1 LPRGWPKKWCS
12 TVVVWLARTS
22 AEVRVFRET
31 LRALLSHWRQHP
43 VQFFSVLTGLWLATS
58 LLTGVQ
64 ALNSQARESYAR
76 ASQLIG
82 GEPQASLSAPSGAT
96 FSQHV
101 FVDLRRLGWPVSPVL
116 QGRVTLKGHED
127 QRLQLMGIE
136 PVSLPAGSAVAGQ
149 ALAIEQIVEFF
160 SPPGSTWIS
169 PQTAQALGL
178 HEGERPLTLS
188 GQALPPL
195 HAQADMA
202 PGVLL
207 VDIGFAQQILG
218 LPDQLSRLLLP
229 KDFTAT
235 LPEQFKGQLQL
246 KTRGEENNLSRLTE
260 SFHLNL
266 DALGFLSFVVGLFIV
281 HAAIG
286 LALEQR
292 RGLLRTLRACGVSAR
307 MLIACLAV
315 ELGGLA
321 LIGGLAGVASGYLL
335 ASVLLPDVAASLR
348 GLYGAEVAGQLS
360 LSPWWWLSGVGLSLL
375 GALLAGANSLLR
387 AARLPLLALAD
398 PQAWHQAHARWLRRQ
413 GWVAAVA
420 AVIAL
425 LALIF
430 GDSLSSGFV
439 LMAALL
445 IGAALALPVV
455 LNWVLNLVL
464 HRSRSVLGQ
473 WFLADC
479 RQQLPALSLALMA
492 LLLALAANIG
502 AGSMTA
508 GFRQTFSDWLE
519 QRLTAEL
526 YVNPRNPAQA
536 RELQI
541 WLKQQPGLTAVLP
554 NWQVSIQLQGWP
566 ADVFGVIDH
575 PTYRQHWPLLEAL
588 GDNPWD
594 RLAKDDALMLSEQLA
609 RRLKVRLGDHL
620 TIPTPNGAWSPRIV
634 GIYADYGN
642 PKGHILVNVIHLL
655 RGWPQLTP
663 SRFNLRIDPA
673 LIPAFLT
680 SLQTRFTLEDSRIV
694 DQARLKGWSTQVFER
709 TFAATAALNSLT
721 LCVAGVALFI
731 SLLTQSQSRLGQLAP
746 LWALGVTR
754 RQLMLLNLGQTWLL
768 AVLTLVLA
776 LPLGIAL
783 AWCLDT
789 VINVQAF
796 GWRLP
801 LRVFPMQLLQLM
813 GLALLATL
821 LASAWPLY
829 SLYRSQPADLLR
841 TFAHED

>member
-1 LPRGWPKKWCS
+1 MQ
-12 TVVVWLARTS
+12 
-22 AEVRVFRET
+22 
-31 LRALLSHWRQHP
+31 ALLSHWRKHP

-58 LLTGVQ
+58 LLTGVL
-64 ALNSQARESYAR
+64 ALNSQARDSYAR

-82 GEPQASLSAPSGAT
+82 GEPQASLSRADGAN
-96 FSQHV
+96 FPQAW
-101 FVDLRRLGWPVSPVL
+101 FVSLRRAGWPVSPVV
-116 QGRVTLKGHED
+116 QGRISLNGHEQ

-136 PVSLPAGSAVAGQ
+136 PLSLPAGSAVAGK
-149 ALAIEQIVEFF
+149 ALDLREVVEFF
-160 SPPGSTWIS
+160 SPPGRTWVA
-169 PQTAQALGL
+169 PQTLAALGYR
-178 HEGERPLTLS
+178 EGEQPHTLD
-188 GQALPPL
+188 GQSLPPL
-195 HAQADMA
+195 HSQADMA
-202 PGVLL
+202 PGLL
-207 VDIGFAQQILG
+207 LLDIGFAQQLLG
-218 LPDQLSRLLLP
+218 LPEQVSRLLLP
-229 KDFTAT
+229 RDFAAHAPA
-235 LPEQFKGQLQL
+235 LPAELAGPLRLTQGID
-246 KTRGEENNLSRLTE
+246 ENNLSRLTE

-307 MLIACLAV
+307 LLIICLGV

-321 LIGGLAGVASGYLL
+321 LLGGIAGVASGYLL
-335 ASVLLPDVAASLR
+335 AGLLLPDVAASLR

-360 LSPWWWLSGVGLSLL
+360 LSPWWWLSGIGLSLL

-413 GWVAAVA
+413 AWVAAMALVVA
-420 AVIAL
+420 VTAGWL
-425 LALIF
+425 

-445 IGAALALPVV
+445 LGAALGLPVLLNAV
-455 LNWVLNLVL
+455 LGGLLG
-464 HRSRSVLGQ
+464 RSRSVLGQ
-473 WFLADC
+473 WFVADC

-502 AGSMTA
+502 AGSMTS
-508 GFRQTFSDWLE
+508 GFRQTFNDWLE

-526 YVNPRNPAQA
+526 YVNPQDPAQA
-536 RELQI
+536 RELQQ
-541 WLKQQPGLTAVLP
+541 WLPAQPEVDALLP
-554 NWQVSIQLQGWP
+554 SWRVPMQLQGWP
-566 ADVFGVIDH
+566 AELYGVIDH

-588 GDNPWD
+588 GEQPWD
-594 RLAKDDALMLSEQLA
+594 QLAKDDSLMLSEQLA
-609 RRLKVRLGDHL
+609 RRLKVRVGDRL
-620 TIPTPNGAWSPRIV
+620 SIPVPEGQWAPQVV

-642 PKGHILVNVIHLL
+642 PKGHVLVNAEHLL
-655 RGWPQLTP
+655 RYWPTLTP
-663 SRFNLRIDPA
+663 SRFNLRIEPSAVAPLVARLQQRFA
-673 LIPAFLT
+673 LD
-680 SLQTRFTLEDSRIV
+680 DSRII
-694 DQARLKGWSTQVFER
+694 DQVQLKGWSSEVFER

-721 LCVAGVALFI
+721 LGVAGVALFI

-776 LPLGIAL
+776 VPLGIAL
-783 AWCLDT
+783 AWCLDS

-801 LRVFPMQLLQLM
+801 LRVFPWQLAQLL

-821 LASAWPLY
+821 LASAWPLIK
-829 SLYRSQPADLLR
+829 LYRTQPVDLLR
-841 TFAHED
+841 TFAHDH

>member
-1 LPRGWPKKWCS
+1 MN
-12 TVVVWLARTS
+12 
-22 AEVRVFRET
+22 VFWQT
-31 LRALLSHWRQHP
+31 LRALLSHWRRHP

-58 LLTGVQ
+58 LLTGVE
-64 ALNSQARESYAR
+64 ALNSQARDSYAR
-76 ASQLIG
+76 ASQMIG
-82 GEPQASLSAPSGAT
+82 GEPQASLATPNGAT
-96 FSQHV
+96 FTQQW
-101 FVDLRRLGWPVSPVL
+101 FVDLRRQGWPVSPLL
-116 QGRVTLKGHED
+116 QGRLALKDHPD

-136 PVSLPAGSAVAGQ
+136 PVSLPVDSAVAGQ
-149 ALAIEQIVEFF
+149 AMPIERIVAFF
-160 SPPGSTWIS
+160 SPPGVTWIS
-169 PQTAQALGL
+169 PETLQALNL
-178 HEGERPLTLS
+178 SEGATPQAVN
-188 GQALPPL
+188 GQNLPPL
-195 HAQADMA
+195 QVQKDMA

-207 VDIGFAQQILG
+207 VDIGVAQSLLEQPG
-218 LPDQLSRLLLP
+218 QVSRLLLP
-229 KDFTAT
+229 KDFHAE
-235 LPEQFKGQLQL
+235 LPAAFNGRLQL
-246 KTRGEENNLSRLTE
+246 KSSAEENNLARLTE

-307 MLIACLAV
+307 MLIGSLIV
-315 ELGGLA
+315 ELGVLA
-321 LIGGLAGVASGYLL
+321 LIGGVFGVVSGYWL

-348 GLYGAEVAGQLS
+348 GLYGAEVAGQLR
-360 LSPWWWLSGVGLSLL
+360 LSPWWWFSGIGLSLF

-387 AARLPLLALAD
+387 AARLPLLAVAD
-398 PQAWHQAHARWLRRQ
+398 PQAWHQQHARWLRRQ
-413 GWVAAVA
+413 GWLAVLLG
-420 AVIAL
+420 VIAL
-425 LALIF
+425 LALLF

-439 LMAALL
+439 LMAGLL
-445 IGAALALPVV
+445 LGAALALPVV
-455 LNWVLNLVL
+455 LSAVLNRLL
-464 HRSRSVLGQ
+464 GRSRSVLGQ

-508 GFRQTFSDWLE
+508 GFRQTFNDWLE
-519 QRLTAEL
+519 QRLSAEL
-526 YVNPRNPAQA
+526 YLNPVNPAQS
-536 RELQI
+536 RGMYV
-541 WLKQQPGLTAVLP
+541 WLKQQPNVSAVLP
-554 NWQVSIQLQGWP
+554 NWQVAVTLQGWP

-575 PTYRQHWPLLEAL
+575 PYYRQHWPLLEAIA
-588 GDNPWD
+588 GDPWAH
-594 RLAKDDALMLSEQLA
+594 LATDDAVMLSEQLA
-609 RRLKVRLGDHL
+609 RRLKVRAGDHL
-620 TIPTPNGAWSPRIV
+620 SVPTPGGPWSPRIV

-642 PKGHILVNVIHLL
+642 PKGHLLVNSNHLL
-655 RGWPQLTP
+655 RLWPTLTP
-663 SRFNLRIDPA
+663 NRFNLRIAPPD
-673 LIPAFLT
+673 IPWFLT
-680 SLQTRFTLEDSRIV
+680 ALQTRFQLDDSRIV
-694 DQARLKGWSTQVFER
+694 DQARLKGWSVQVFER

-721 LCVAGVALFI
+721 LAVAGVALFI

-768 AVLTLVLA
+768 ALLTLVLA

-783 AWCLDT
+783 AWCLDA

-801 LRVFPMQLLQLM
+801 LRVFPLQLLQLL

-829 SLYRSQPADLLR
+829 SLYRTQPADLLR

>member
-1 LPRGWPKKWCS
+1 M
-12 TVVVWLARTS
+12 VVWLARTS
-22 AEVRVFRET
+22 AEVPVFRET

-64 ALNSQARESYAR
+64 ALNSQARGSYAR

-96 FSQHV
+96 FSQQV

-116 QGRVTLKGHED
+116 QGRVTLKEHDD

-136 PVSLPAGSAVAGQ
+136 PVSLPAGSSVAGQ
-149 ALAIEQIVEFF
+149 ALPIEQVVEFF
-160 SPPGSTWIS
+160 SPPGSTWVS
-169 PQTAQALGL
+169 PQTLQALGL
-178 HEGERPLTLS
+178 HEGDRPESLS

-195 HAQADMA
+195 RAQPDMA

-229 KDFTAT
+229 KDFTAP

-246 KTRGEENNLSRLTE
+246 KTSGEENNLARLTE

-307 MLIACLAV
+307 ILIACLAV

-321 LIGGLAGVASGYLL
+321 LIGGLVGVASGYLL

-413 GWVAAVA
+413 GWVAVIA
-420 AVIAL
+420 AVIAV

-430 GDSLSSGFV
+430 GDSLGSGFV

-455 LNWVLNLVL
+455 LNWVLNRVL

-508 GFRQTFSDWLE
+508 GFRETFSNWLE

-536 RELQI
+536 TELQT
-541 WLKQQPGLTAVLP
+541 WLKQQPALTAVLP

-620 TIPTPNGAWSPRIV
+620 TIPTPNGTWSPRIV

-642 PKGHILVNVIHLL
+642 PKGHILVNVDHLL

-663 SRFNLRIDPA
+663 NRFNLRIDPT
-673 LIPAFLT
+673 LIPDFLT
-680 SLQTRFTLEDSRIV
+680 ALQTRFTLEDSRIV

-754 RQLMLLNLGQTWLL
+754 QQLMLLNLGQTWLL

-801 LRVFPMQLLQLM
+801 LRVFPLQLLQLM

-829 SLYRSQPADLLR
+829 SLYRTQPADLLR
-841 TFAHED
+841 TFARED

>member
-1 LPRGWPKKWCS
+1 MSVL
-12 TVVVWLARTS
+12 
-22 AEVRVFRET
+22 RET

-82 GEPQASLSAPSGAT
+82 GEPQASLSAPNGAT
-96 FSQHV
+96 FSQGL
-101 FVDLRRLGWPVSPVL
+101 FVNLRRAGWPVSPVL
-116 QGRVTLKGHED
+116 QARIQLKGHED
-127 QRLQLMGIE
+127 LRLQLLGIE
-136 PVSLPAGSAVAGQ
+136 PLSLPTGSALAGQ
-149 ALAIEQIVEFF
+149 HLDMAKIVDFVG
-160 SPPGSTWIS
+160 PPGRTWIAPS
-169 PQTAQALGL
+169 TLQALGL
-178 HEGERPLTLS
+178 LEGAQPQSLN
-188 GQALPPL
+188 GQTLPPL
-195 HAQADMA
+195 HSQVDMA

-207 VDIGFAQQILG
+207 VDIGAAQHVLD
-218 LPDQLSRLLLP
+218 LPEQLSRLLLP
-229 KDFTAT
+229 KDFAAT
-235 LPEQFKGQLQL
+235 EPRLPTELAGQLQL
-246 KTRGEENNLSRLTE
+246 KRSGEENNLSRLTE

-292 RGLLRTLRACGVSAR
+292 RGLFRTLRACGVSVR
-307 MLIACLAV
+307 WLIFCLSL

-321 LIGGLAGVASGYLL
+321 LLGGMVGVASGYLL
-335 ASVLLPDVAASLR
+335 ASLLLPDVAASLR

-360 LSPWWWLSGVGLSLL
+360 LSPLWWFSGLGLSLL

-387 AARLPLLALAD
+387 AAQLPLLALAN

-413 GWVAAVA
+413 GWVAALA
-420 AVIAL
+420 AVIGLSAL
-425 LALIF
+425 LW
-430 GDSLSSGFV
+430 GDSLASGFV

-445 IGAALALPVV
+445 IGAALSLPVL
-455 LNWVLNLVL
+455 LNTALNLLVR
-464 HRSRSVLGQ
+464 RSRSVLGQ

-502 AGSMTA
+502 AGSMTT

-526 YVNPRNPAQA
+526 YVNPQNPAQA
-536 RELQI
+536 VELQQ
-541 WLKQQPGLTAVLP
+541 WLLEQKLSAVLP
-554 NWQVSIQLQGWP
+554 SWQVSVSLQGWP
-566 ADVFGVIDH
+566 ADLYGVIDH
-575 PTYRQHWPLLEAL
+575 PTYREHWPLLEAL
-588 GDNPWD
+588 GERPWD
-594 RLAKDDALMLSEQLA
+594 QLATHDTVMLSEQLA
-609 RRLKVRLGDHL
+609 RRLKLRLGDRL
-620 TIPTPNGAWSPRIV
+620 IIPTPQGVWSPQLV

-642 PKGHILVNVIHLL
+642 PKGHLLVNADHLL
-655 RGWPQLTP
+655 RYWPQLTP
-663 SRFNLRIDPA
+663 SRFNLRVDPA
-673 LIPAFLT
+673 QIPALLT
-680 SLQTRFTLEDSRIV
+680 ALQSRFALDDSRIY

-721 LCVAGVALFI
+721 LGVAGVALFI

-754 RQLMLLNLGQTWLL
+754 RQLMVLNLGQTWLL
-768 AVLTLVLA
+768 TLLTSVVAV
-776 LPLGIAL
+776 PLGLAL

-801 LRVFPMQLLQLM
+801 LRVFPLQLAQLM
-813 GLALLATL
+813 GVAMLATL
-821 LASAWPLY
+821 LASAWPLFK
-829 SLYRSQPADLLR
+829 LYRTQPADLLR
-841 TFAHED
+841 SFAHED

>member
-1 LPRGWPKKWCS
+1 MI
-12 TVVVWLARTS
+12 
-22 AEVRVFRET
+22 VFRQT
-31 LRALLSHWRQHP
+31 LRALLSHWRRHP

-58 LLTGVQ
+58 LLTGVE
-64 ALNSQARESYAR
+64 ALNSQARDSYAR

-82 GEPQASLSAPSGAT
+82 GEPQASLSTPSGAT
-96 FSQHV
+96 FPQQW
-101 FVDLRRLGWPVSPVL
+101 FIDLRRQGWPVSPL
-116 QGRVTLKGHED
+116 LDGRLSLKDHD
-127 QRLQLMGIE
+127 NQRLQLMGIE
-136 PVSLPAGSAVAGQ
+136 PVSLPADSAVAGQ
-149 ALAIEQIVEFF
+149 AMPIERVVEFF
-160 SPPGSTWIS
+160 TPPGSTWIS
-169 PQTAQALGL
+169 PETLQALNL
-178 HEGERPLTLS
+178 REGATPQTVS
-188 GQALPPL
+188 GQTLPPL
-195 HAQADMA
+195 LAQKDMA

-207 VDIGFAQQILG
+207 VDIGVAQTLLEQPG
-218 LPDQLSRLLLP
+218 QLSRLLLP
-229 KDFTAT
+229 KDFYGE
-235 LPEQFKGQLQL
+235 LPAALTGQLQL
-246 KTRGEENNLSRLTE
+246 KSSGEENNLARLTE

-307 MLIACLAV
+307 MLMGCLIF
-315 ELGGLA
+315 ELGVLA
-321 LIGGLAGVASGYLL
+321 LVGGVFGVISGYWL

-348 GLYGAEVAGQLS
+348 GLYGAEVAGQLR
-360 LSPWWWLSGVGLSLL
+360 LSPWWWFSGIGLSLL

-387 AARLPLLALAD
+387 AARLPLLAVAD
-398 PQAWHQAHARWLRRQ
+398 PQAWHEQYTRWLRRQ
-413 GWVAAVA
+413 GWLALVLG
-420 AVIAL
+420 VIAL
-425 LALIF
+425 VALLW
-430 GDSLSSGFV
+430 GDSLASGFV
-439 LMAALL
+439 LMAGLL
-445 IGAALALPVV
+445 LGAALALPVLLSGV
-455 LNWVLNLVL
+455 LNQLLG
-464 HRSRSVLGQ
+464 RSRSVLGQ

-508 GFRQTFSDWLE
+508 GFRQTFNDWLE
-519 QRLTAEL
+519 QRLSAEL
-526 YVNPRNPAQA
+526 YINPSNPAQA
-536 RELQI
+536 REMST
-541 WLKQQPGLTAVLP
+541 WLKQQPLVTAVLP
-554 NWQVSIQLQGWP
+554 NWQVAVTLQGWP
-566 ADVFGVIDH
+566 ADVYGVIDH
-575 PTYRQHWPLLEAL
+575 PYYRQHWPLLDASG
-588 GDNPWD
+588 GDPWAH
-594 RLAKDDALMLSEQLA
+594 LATDDAVMLSEQLA
-609 RRLKVRLGDHL
+609 RRLQVRAGDRL
-620 TIPTPNGAWSPRIV
+620 TIPAPNGAWSPRVV

-642 PKGHILVNVIHLL
+642 PKGHLLVNSNHLL

-663 SRFNLRIDPA
+663 NRFNLRIDPQNIPPFLSA
-673 LIPAFLT
+673 LQA
-680 SLQTRFTLEDSRIV
+680 RFQLDDSRIV
-694 DQARLKGWSTQVFER
+694 DQARLKGWSVEVFER
-709 TFAATAALNSLT
+709 TFAATAALNTLT
-721 LCVAGVALFI
+721 LAVAGVALFI

-783 AWCLDT
+783 AWCLDA

-801 LRVFPMQLLQLM
+801 LRVFPWQLLQLM

-829 SLYRSQPADLLR
+829 SLYRTQPADLLR

>member
-1 LPRGWPKKWCS
+1 MGI
-12 TVVVWLARTS
+12 
-22 AEVRVFRET
+22 FRQT
-31 LRALLSHWRQHP
+31 LRALLSHWQRHP
-43 VQFFSVLTGLWLATS
+43 VQLCSVLTGLWLATG

-64 ALNSQARESYAR
+64 ALNSQARDSYSR
-76 ASQLIG
+76 ASQMIG
-82 GEPQASLSAPSGAT
+82 GEPQASLSAPGGAT
-96 FSQHV
+96 FSQAL
-101 FVDLRRLGWPVSPVL
+101 FVELRRMGWPVSPVL

-149 ALAIEQIVEFF
+149 TLAIERIVEFF
-160 SPPGSTWIS
+160 SAPGATWIS
-169 PQTAQALGL
+169 PHTLQALGL
-178 HEGERPLTLS
+178 REGEQPASVS
-188 GQALPPL
+188 GAPLPPL
-195 HAQADMA
+195 QVQSDMA
-202 PGVLL
+202 PGMLL
-207 VDIGFAQQILG
+207 VDIGYAQQILG

-235 LPEQFKGQLQL
+235 LPDQFKGQLQF
-246 KTRGEENNLSRLTE
+246 KRSGEENNLARLTE

-307 MLIACLAV
+307 RLIICLAF
-315 ELGGLA
+315 ELGILA
-321 LIGGLAGVASGYLL
+321 VIGGIAGVVTGYLL
-335 ASVLLPDVAASLR
+335 ASILLPDVAASLR
-348 GLYGAEVAGQLS
+348 GLYGAEVPGQLS
-360 LSPWWWLSGVGLSLL
+360 LSPWWWLSGVGLSLF

-413 GWVAAVA
+413 GVVAALA
-420 AVIAL
+420 GVIAV
-425 LALIF
+425 LAWGF
-430 GDSLSSGFV
+430 GDSLASGFV
-439 LMAALL
+439 LLAALL

-455 LNWVLNLVL
+455 LNTLLNLL
-464 HRSRSVLGQ
+464 LQRRRSVLGQ

-508 GFRQTFSDWLE
+508 GFRQTFGDWLE

-526 YVNPRNPAQA
+526 YVNPQNPAQA
-536 RELQI
+536 TDMYA
-541 WLKQQPGLTAVLP
+541 WLKQQPTLTAVLP

-575 PTYRQHWPLLEAL
+575 PTYRQHWPLLEAT
-588 GDNPWD
+588 GDDAWEQ
-594 RLAKDDALMLSEQLA
+594 LARSDALMLSEQLA
-609 RRLKVRLGDHL
+609 RRLNVRLGDHL
-620 TIPTPNGAWSPRIV
+620 TLPTPTGSWSPRIV

-642 PKGHILVNVIHLL
+642 PKGHVLVNADHLL

-663 SRFNLRIDPA
+663 SRFNLRIEPVR
-673 LIPAFLT
+673 IPGFLN
-680 SLQTRFTLEDSRIV
+680 SLQTRFALDDSRIV
-694 DQARLKGWSTQVFER
+694 EQVRLKDWSTQVFER

-721 LCVAGVALFI
+721 LGVAGVALFI

-768 AVLTLVLA
+768 SVLTLVLA

-801 LRVFPMQLLQLM
+801 LRVFPLQLAQLM

-829 SLYRSQPADLLR
+829 SLYRTQPADLLR

>member
-1 LPRGWPKKWCS
+1 MW
-12 TVVVWLARTS
+12 
-22 AEVRVFRET
+22 
-31 LRALLSHWRQHP
+31 ALLSHWRQHP

-82 GEPQASLSAPSGAT
+82 GEPQASLSAPGGGT
-96 FSQHV
+96 FSQAL
-101 FVDLRRLGWPVSPVL
+101 FVELRRVGWPVSPVL

-136 PVSLPAGSAVAGQ
+136 PVSLPSGSAVAGR
-149 ALAIEQIVEFF
+149 ALAIEQVVEFF

-169 PQTAQALGL
+169 PQTLQALGL
-178 HEGERPLTLS
+178 REGERPSSLS
-188 GQALPPL
+188 GVTLPPL
-195 HAQADMA
+195 QVQTDMA
-202 PGVLL
+202 PGMLL

-229 KDFTAT
+229 KDFTRT
-235 LPEQFKGQLQL
+235 LPDQFKGQLQL
-246 KTRGEENNLSRLTE
+246 KTSGEENNLSRLTE

-321 LIGGLAGVASGYLL
+321 MIGGLAGVASGYLL

-360 LSPWWWLSGVGLSLL
+360 LSPGWWLSGIGLSLL

-413 GWVAAVA
+413 GWVAAIAGV
-420 AVIAL
+420 VAL

-430 GDSLSSGFV
+430 GDSLASGFL

-455 LNWVLNLVL
+455 LDTVLNLVL

-473 WFLADC
+473 WFVADC

-526 YVNPRNPAQA
+526 YVNPQNPAQA
-536 RELQI
+536 RELQS
-541 WLKQQPGLTAVLP
+541 WLKQQPSLSAVLP

-620 TIPTPNGAWSPRIV
+620 TLPTPTGPWSPRIV

-642 PKGHILVNVIHLL
+642 PKGHLLVNVDHLL

-663 SRFNLRIDPA
+663 NRFNLRIEPP
-673 LIPAFLT
+673 LIPAFLKT
-680 SLQTRFTLEDSRIV
+680 LQTRFALDDNRIV
-694 DQARLKGWSTQVFER
+694 DQARLKGWSSQVFER

-721 LCVAGVALFI
+721 LGVAGVALFI

-801 LRVFPMQLLQLM
+801 LRLFPLQLAQLM

>member
-1 LPRGWPKKWCS
+1 MK
-12 TVVVWLARTS
+12 
-22 AEVRVFRET
+22 VFRHAMM
-31 LRALLSHWRQHP
+31 ALLSHWRRHP

-58 LLTGVQ
+58 LLTGVE
-64 ALNSQARESYAR
+64 ALNSQARDSYAR

-82 GEPQASLSAPSGAT
+82 GEPQASLSTPNGAT
-96 FSQHV
+96 FPQQW

-116 QGRVTLKGHED
+116 QGRLILKNHEN

-136 PVSLPAGSAVAGQ
+136 PVSLPGDSAVAGQ
-149 ALAIEQIVEFF
+149 AMPIERVVEFF
-160 SPPGSTWIS
+160 TPPGSTWIS
-169 PQTAQALGL
+169 PETLRALNLAEGATPATETGQT
-178 HEGERPLTLS
+178 
-188 GQALPPL
+188 LPPL
-195 HAQADMA
+195 RAQTDMA

-207 VDIGFAQQILG
+207 VDIGVAQRVLEQ
-218 LPDQLSRLLLP
+218 PDQLSRLLLP
-229 KDFTAT
+229 KDFHADV
-235 LPEQFKGQLQL
+235 PAAFKGQLQL
-246 KTRGEENNLSRLTE
+246 KSSGEENNLARLTE

-266 DALGFLSFVVGLFIV
+266 DALGFLSFIVGLFIV

-307 MLIACLAV
+307 MLIACLIV
-315 ELGGLA
+315 ELGALA
-321 LIGGLAGVASGYLL
+321 LIGGLFGVVSGYWL

-348 GLYGAEVAGQLS
+348 GLYGAEVAGQLR
-360 LSPWWWLSGVGLSLL
+360 LSPWWWFSGIGLSLL

-387 AARLPLLALAD
+387 AARLPLLAVAD
-398 PQAWHQAHARWLRRQ
+398 PQAWHQQHARWLRRQ
-413 GWVAAVA
+413 GWVAGVCA
-420 AVIAL
+420 AIAL
-425 LALIF
+425 AALVWGNSLA
-430 GDSLSSGFV
+430 SGFV
-439 LMAALL
+439 LMAGLL
-445 IGAALALPVV
+445 LGAALALPVLLSAL
-455 LNWVLNLVL
+455 LNGLLG
-464 HRSRSVLGQ
+464 RSRSVLGQ

-492 LLLALAANIG
+492 LLLAMAANIG

-508 GFRQTFSDWLE
+508 GFRQTFNDWLE

-526 YVNPRNPAQA
+526 YLNPSNPAQA
-536 RELQI
+536 RELST
-541 WLKQQPGLTAVLP
+541 WLKQQPSVTAIMP
-554 NWQVSIQLQGWP
+554 NWQVSVTLQGWP
-566 ADVFGVIDH
+566 ADVFGIIDH
-575 PTYRQHWPLLEAL
+575 PHYRQHWPLLESR
-588 GDNPWD
+588 GDDPWAA
-594 RLAKDDALMLSEQLA
+594 LAKDDAVMLSEQLA
-609 RRLKVRLGDHL
+609 RRLKVTPGDHL
-620 TIPTPNGAWSPRIV
+620 TIPTPGGSWSPRIV

-642 PKGHILVNVIHLL
+642 PKGHVLVNSNHLL

-663 SRFNLRIDPA
+663 NRFNLRIDPSN
-673 LIPAFLT
+673 IPALLRA
-680 SLQTRFTLEDSRIV
+680 LQARFQLDDSRIV
-694 DQARLKGWSTQVFER
+694 DQARLKGWSVQVFER

-721 LCVAGVALFI
+721 LAVAGVALFI

-768 AVLTLVLA
+768 ALLTLVLA
-776 LPLGIAL
+776 LPLGIGL
-783 AWCLDT
+783 AWCLDA

-801 LRVFPMQLLQLM
+801 LRVFPWQLLQLM

-829 SLYRSQPADLLR
+829 SLYRTQPADLLR

>member
-1 LPRGWPKKWCS
+1 MK
-12 TVVVWLARTS
+12 
-22 AEVRVFRET
+22 VFRHALT
-31 LRALLSHWRQHP
+31 ALLSHWRRHP

-58 LLTGVQ
+58 LLTGVE
-64 ALNSQARESYAR
+64 ALNSQARDSYAR

-82 GEPQASLSAPSGAT
+82 GEPQASLSTPNGAT
-96 FSQHV
+96 FPQQW
-101 FVDLRRLGWPVSPVL
+101 FIDLRRQGWPVSPVL
-116 QGRVTLKGHED
+116 QGRLTLKNHEN

-136 PVSLPAGSAVAGQ
+136 PVSLPGDSAVAGQ
-149 ALAIEQIVEFF
+149 AMPIERIVEFF

-169 PQTAQALGL
+169 PETLRALNLADGATPTT
-178 HEGERPLTLS
+178 ES
-188 GQALPPL
+188 GQTLPPL
-195 HAQADMA
+195 RAQTDMA

-207 VDIGFAQQILG
+207 VDIGVAQRVLEQ
-218 LPDQLSRLLLP
+218 PDQLSRLLLP
-229 KDFTAT
+229 KDFHAEV
-235 LPEQFKGQLQL
+235 PAAFNSQLQL
-246 KTRGEENNLSRLTE
+246 KSSGEENNLARLTE

-266 DALGFLSFVVGLFIV
+266 DALGFLSFIVGLFIV

-307 MLIACLAV
+307 MLIACLIV
-315 ELGGLA
+315 ELGALA
-321 LIGGLAGVASGYLL
+321 LIGGLFGVVSGYWL

-348 GLYGAEVAGQLS
+348 GLYGAEVAGQLR
-360 LSPWWWLSGVGLSLL
+360 LSPWWWFSGIGLSLL

-387 AARLPLLALAD
+387 AARLPLLAVAD
-398 PQAWHQAHARWLRRQ
+398 PQAWHQQHARWLRRQ
-413 GWVAAVA
+413 GWVAGVCA
-420 AVIAL
+420 AIAL
-425 LALIF
+425 AALVWGNSLA
-430 GDSLSSGFV
+430 SGFV
-439 LMAALL
+439 LMAGLL
-445 IGAALALPVV
+445 LGAALALPVLLSSL
-455 LNWVLNLVL
+455 LNGLLG
-464 HRSRSVLGQ
+464 RSRSVLGQ

-492 LLLALAANIG
+492 LLLAMAANIG

-508 GFRQTFSDWLE
+508 GFRQTFDDWLE

-526 YVNPRNPAQA
+526 YLNPSNPAQA
-536 RELQI
+536 RELYT
-541 WLKQQPGLTAVLP
+541 WLKQQSSVTAIMP
-554 NWQVSIQLQGWP
+554 NWQVSVTLQGWP
-566 ADVFGVIDH
+566 ADVFGIIDH
-575 PTYRQHWPLLEAL
+575 PHYRQHWPLLEAR
-588 GDNPWD
+588 GDDPWAA
-594 RLAKDDALMLSEQLA
+594 LAKDDAVMLSEQLA
-609 RRLKVRLGDHL
+609 RRLKVRPGDHL
-620 TIPTPNGAWSPRIV
+620 TIPTPGGSWSPRIV

-642 PKGHILVNVIHLL
+642 PKGHVLVNSNHLL

-663 SRFNLRIDPA
+663 NRFNLRIDPPN
-673 LIPAFLT
+673 IPALL
-680 SLQTRFTLEDSRIV
+680 SALQARFQLDDSRIV
-694 DQARLKGWSTQVFER
+694 DQARLKGWSVQVFER

-721 LCVAGVALFI
+721 LAVAGVALFI

-768 AVLTLVLA
+768 ALLTLVLA
-776 LPLGIAL
+776 LPLGIGL
-783 AWCLDT
+783 AWCLDA

-801 LRVFPMQLLQLM
+801 LRLFPLQLLQLM

-829 SLYRSQPADLLR
+829 SLYRTQPADLLR

>member
-1 LPRGWPKKWCS
+1 M
-12 TVVVWLARTS
+12 
-22 AEVRVFRET
+22 RVFRET
-31 LRALLSHWRQHP
+31 LRALLSHWWQHP

-58 LLTGVQ
+58 LLTGVE

-96 FSQHV
+96 FSQQV
-101 FVDLRRLGWPVSPVL
+101 FVDLRRAGWPVSPVL
-116 QGRVTLKGHED
+116 QGRVTLKGHEE

-136 PVSLPAGSAVAGQ
+136 PVSLPAGSAVAGRS
-149 ALAIEQIVEFF
+149 LAIEQIVEFF
-160 SPPGSTWIS
+160 TPPGRTWIS
-169 PQTAQALGL
+169 PQTLQTLGL
-178 HEGERPLTLS
+178 YEGEQPVNS
-188 GQALPPL
+188 NGEILPPL
-195 HAQADMA
+195 HVQTDMA
-202 PGVLL
+202 PGMLL

-218 LPDQLSRLLLP
+218 LPEQLSRLLLP
-229 KDFTAT
+229 KDFSAA
-235 LPEQFKGQLQL
+235 LPDQYKGQLQL
-246 KTRGEENNLSRLTE
+246 KTSGEENNLSRLTE

-307 MLIACLAV
+307 MLITCLVV
-315 ELGGLA
+315 ELGALA
-321 LIGGLAGVASGYLL
+321 MIGGIAGVASGYLL

-348 GLYGAEVAGQLS
+348 GLYGAEVTGQLS
-360 LSPWWWLSGVGLSLL
+360 LSPWWFSGVGLSLL

-413 GWVAAVA
+413 GWVAAL
-420 AVIAL
+420 AVVITLIAL
-425 LALIF
+425 F
-430 GDSLSSGFV
+430 RGDSLASGFV

-455 LNWVLNLVL
+455 LNLVLNLAL
-464 HRSRSVLGQ
+464 SRSHSVLGQ

-508 GFRQTFSDWLE
+508 GFRQTFNDWLE

-526 YVNPRNPAQA
+526 YVNPQNPAQS
-536 RELQI
+536 RELHS
-541 WLKQQPGLTAVLP
+541 WLKQQPSLTAVLP

-566 ADVFGVIDH
+566 ADIFGVIDH

-620 TIPTPNGAWSPRIV
+620 TIPTPGGPWSPRIV

-642 PKGHILVNVIHLL
+642 PKGHLLVNANHLL

-663 SRFNLRIDPA
+663 NRFNLRIEPA
-673 LIPAFLT
+673 LIAPFLKT
-680 SLQTRFTLEDSRIV
+680 LQSRFTLDDSRIV

-721 LCVAGVALFI
+721 LAVAGVALFI

-801 LRVFPMQLLQLM
+801 LRVFPLQLLQLM

-829 SLYRSQPADLLR
+829 SLYRTQPADLLR